1 MKKIIFCFVLF
12 FMLAACNEKTNF
24 QGRYVSQEIALRVIK
39 LEKINDVEYKLT
51 EEPNELDKVLNTGK
65 PATIVVKIKN
75 SNQLFD
81 SHETYL
87 GEFKENK
94 DLVDNKGRVYKKVE

>member
-12 FMLAACNEKTNF
+12 FMLAACGEKTNF
-24 QGRYVSQEIALRVIK
+24 QGKYVPQETALRVIT

-51 EEPNELDKVLNTGK
+51 EEPDELDKVLNTGK
-65 PATIVVKIKN
+65 PVTIVVKIKN

-81 SHETYL
+81 SKETYL

-94 DLVDNKGRVYKKVE
+94 DFVDNRGRVYKKVE

>member
-1 MKKIIFCFVLF
+1 
-12 FMLAACNEKTNF
+12 MLAACNEKTNF

-51 EEPNELDKVLNTGK
+51 EEPDELDKVLNRGK
-65 PATIVVKIKN
+65 LVTIVVKIKN

-94 DLVDNKGRVYKKVE
+94 DLVDNKGNVYKKVE